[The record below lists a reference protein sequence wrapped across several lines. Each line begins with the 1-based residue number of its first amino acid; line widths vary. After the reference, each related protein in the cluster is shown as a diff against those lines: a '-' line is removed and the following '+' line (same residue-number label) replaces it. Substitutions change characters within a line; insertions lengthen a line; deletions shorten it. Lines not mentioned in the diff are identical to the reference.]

1 MNKHKTVRREITG
14 KVVSVATIDTVIVE
28 VSRLWR
34 HPIYKKAIRR
44 NIRIPADVRGMELHV
59 GDAVR
64 LVPTRPI
71 SKTKQYKVV
80 GKV

>member
-1 MNKHKTVRREITG
+1 MNKDTTGKKEIVG

-34 HPIYKKAIRR
+34 HPIYKKAVRR
-44 NIRIPADVRGMELHV
+44 KIRIAADVREMELHV
-59 GDAVR
+59 GEAVR
-64 LVPTRPI
+64 LVSTRPI

>member
-1 MNKHKTVRREITG
+1 MNKDTTVKREITG

-44 NIRIPADVRGMELHV
+44 NIRIPADVSEMELHV
-59 GDAVR
+59 GDTVR
-64 LVPTRPI
+64 LVSTRPI
-71 SKTKQYKVV
+71 SKTKHYKVV
-80 GKV
+80 GSV